1 MSAPKRKKIVFVCTG
16 NTCRSPM
23 AELLLKQR
31 LESLE
36 MKGFTVASAGIR
48 AKKGDVI
55 NPKSAQVL
63 EENGIVSEG
72 FTSTKLTDKTVR
84 EAFAIVCMTESQKD
98 LLTDMRWNAFRKIG
112 EEAQENNVH
121 SFYEISGY
129 EVLDPYGKDIDCYRY
144 VYSLLSAG
152 IDCLIEKLQLRQHA
166 SVPKTKPAPSGEP
179 KKRGRPK
186 KPVAEGETQA
196 PKKRGRPK
204 KAQEDLPLLTY
215 TNTGEIV

>member
-23 AELLLKQR
+23 AELLLKHR
-31 LESLE
+31 LEVLGL
-36 MKGFTVASAGIR
+36 KGFTVTSAGIK

-63 EENGIVSEG
+63 AENGISSEG
-72 FTSTKLTDKTVR
+72 FTSTKLTDKILR
-84 EAFAIVCMTESQKD
+84 EAFAIVTMTESQRD
-98 LLTDMRWNAFRKIG
+98 FLTDMRWNAFRKVG
-112 EEAQENNVH
+112 EETEENNVH

-144 VYSLLSAG
+144 VYGLLSAG
-152 IDCLIEKLQLRQHA
+152 IDGLIDKLHLRQHA
-166 SVPKTKPAPSGEP
+166 YAPKTKPKTSGEP

-186 KPVAEGETQA
+186 KPVEEGESPT

-204 KAQEDLPLLTY
+204 KVQEELPLFTY
-215 TNTGEIV
+215 IETGETV

>member
-31 LESLE
+31 LESLNI
-36 MKGFTVASAGIR
+36 KGYTVTSAGIK

-63 EENGIVSEG
+63 AENGIPSEG
-72 FTSTKLTDKTVR
+72 FTSTKLTEKTVR

-98 LLTDMRWNAFRKIG
+98 FLTDMRWNAFRKIG

-152 IDCLIEKLQLRQHA
+152 IDGLIDKLALRENA
-166 SVPKTKPAPSGEP
+166 YVPKTKPKTSGEP

-204 KAQEDLPLLTY
+204 KAQEELPLLAY
-215 TNTGEIV
+215 INTGEIL

>member
-23 AELLLKQR
+23 AELLLKSR
-31 LESLE
+31 LETLNI
-36 MKGFTVASAGIR
+36 KGYTVDSAGIQ

-63 EENGIVSEG
+63 EENGIPVGE
-72 FTSTKLTDKTVR
+72 FTSTKLTNRVLRD
-84 EAFAIVCMTESQKD
+84 AFAIVCMTEKQKD
-98 LLTDMRWNAFRKIG
+98 FLSDMRWNAFRKAG
-112 EEAQENNVH
+112 EEAQENNVY
-121 SFYEISGY
+121 SFYELSGY
-129 EVLDPYGKDIDCYRY
+129 EVIDPYGKDIDCYRY

-152 IDCLIEKLQLRQHA
+152 IDCLIDKLDLRKFA
-166 SVPKTKPAPSGEP
+166 YKPKTKASAMGEP

-186 KPVAEGETQA
+186 KQVLESEPST

-204 KAQEDLPLLTY
+204 KTETDLPLLSY
-215 TNTGEIV
+215 INIAE